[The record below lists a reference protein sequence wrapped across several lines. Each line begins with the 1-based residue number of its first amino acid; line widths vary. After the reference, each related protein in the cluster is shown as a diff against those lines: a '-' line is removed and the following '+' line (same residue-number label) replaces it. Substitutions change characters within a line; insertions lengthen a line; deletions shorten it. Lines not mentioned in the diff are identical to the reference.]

1 MVFWGVEVKPG
12 KPHTHS
18 SSEDEL
24 LDGSTLHLSQATLG
38 LEGKSKERAVVKCK
52 VGDGPELLLCSLIPG
67 VSESCSL
74 DLLFDQDVT
83 FSVVGSASVHLIG
96 YYMPLEDEEG
106 DDDDYDFDGV
116 SEEDSDEDSD
126 EEMDSEMEDDDR
138 VPSGVTIEEIDEEAP
153 SPAPLKLIKGKD
165 DEPKP
170 ESKSA
175 QKKRKKMEALFNATA
190 KSKTPTGDAKKVETP
205 AEAAGGDDSE
215 DEDGFAKDAPNKK
228 QAVKGADGTPLPAAA
243 AAVAATTP
251 VAAAPES
258 AGKKKKNKKN
268 KNKDAQTPGAAR
280 AASAAAATTPVA
292 ASTPAAEPAK
302 TAEKPGNKAKENGT
316 EKTTVKTPAP
326 ATNGSTPAAAATK
339 SAKKGSPAV
348 KKFPNGLEI
357 QDVAMGKPDAKQAK
371 PGKRVGMIYTGR
383 LKSNGKIFDSN
394 VGKKPF
400 EFRLGVGEVIKGW
413 DVGVNGMRIGD
424 KRKLVIPPAM
434 GYGAK
439 GVGSTIPGNATLEFD
454 VELVNVK

>member
-18 SSEDEL
+18 PSEDEL
-24 LDGSTLHLSQATLG
+24 FDGSTLHLSQATLG

-96 YYMPLEDEEG
+96 YYMPLEDEE
-106 DDDDYDFDGV
+106 DDDDYDSEGM

-126 EEMDSEMEDDDR
+126 EEMDSEMEDDER
-138 VPSGVTIEEIDEEAP
+138 VPSSVKIVEIDEETP

-165 DEPKP
+165 DESKP

-175 QKKRKKMEALFNATA
+175 QKKRKKMEALGNAPTA
-190 KSKTPTGDAKKVETP
+190 KPKTPAGDAKKVETP
-205 AEAAGGDDSE
+205 AKATVDSE
-215 DEDGFAKDAPNKK
+215 DEDGFPKNAPNKK
-228 QAVKGADGTPLPAAA
+228 QAIKGADGTPAPAAS
-243 AAVAATTP
+243 VTTTPGAAT
-251 VAAAPES
+251 PES

-268 KNKDAQTPGAAR
+268 KNKDAQTPGAA
-280 AASAAAATTPVA
+280 APAAAAATTP
-292 ASTPAAEPAK
+292 EPAK
-302 TAEKPGNKAKENGT
+302 TAEKPGKKEKAKENGA
-316 EKTTVKTPAP
+316 EKTPGAKTPAP
-326 ATNGSTPAAAATK
+326 ATNGSTPAAAK

-357 QDVAMGKPDAKQAK
+357 QDVAIGKPDAKQAK

-383 LKSNGKIFDSN
+383 LKSNGKVFDSN

-439 GVGSTIPGNATLEFD
+439 GVGGTIPGNATLEFD